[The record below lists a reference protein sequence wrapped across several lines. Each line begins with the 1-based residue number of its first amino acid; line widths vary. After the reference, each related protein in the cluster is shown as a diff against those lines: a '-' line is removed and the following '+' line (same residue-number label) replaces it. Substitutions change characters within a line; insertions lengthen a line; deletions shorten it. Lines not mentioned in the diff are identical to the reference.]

1 MTNIKLTKVFE
12 NEHGIHVMVKSSA
25 FIKINESEFFLITE
39 STIRKGIR
47 CKDDPEFIVLI
58 TQDSEF
64 MGLFKRSHVADEENN
79 TAACWVKVY

>member
-1 MTNIKLTKVFE
+1 MNNIKLTKVFE
-12 NEHGIHVMVKSSA
+12 NEYGIHVMVKSSA

-47 CKDDPEFIVLI
+47 CKDD
-58 TQDSEF
+58 SEF

>member
-1 MTNIKLTKVFE
+1 MWN
-12 NEHGIHVMVKSSA
+12 HVMVKSSA
-25 FIKINESEFFLITE
+25 LIEINVSEYYLIPE

-64 MGLFKRSHVADEENN
+64 MGLFKQSHVADEENN

>member
-1 MTNIKLTKVFE
+1 MNNIKLTKVFE
-12 NEHGIHVMVKSSA
+12 NECGIHVMVKSSA

-47 CKDDPEFIVLI
+47 CKDDPEFIVLV

-64 MGLFKRSHVADEENN
+64 IGLFKRSHVADEENN

>member
-1 MTNIKLTKVFE
+1 MNNIKLTKVFE
-12 NEHGIHVMVKSSA
+12 NEYGIHVMVKSSA
-25 FIKINESEFFLITE
+25 FIKINESEFFFFSL

-58 TQDSEF
+58 TQYSEF
-64 MGLFKRSHVADEENN
+64 MLLFKRSHVADEENN